1 MTLEEQEG
9 GRGQDFGGLGAGTQ
23 GHPLKLSDVLC
34 EMQNC

>member
-23 GHPLKLSDVLC
+23 IPVQLSDVLR
-34 EMQNC
+34 EMHNC